1 MLLLTGIVGMKSLG
15 LLLGR
20 SIQPLS
26 CLSVVKCVIE
36 NLLVPGRRRGVN
48 ENQALQCASC
58 TLRPADAERIS
69 GDFAPRER
77 RPASPGHGQARTA
90 VRAARLSAQLPGSL
104 RPAPP
109 ASCIPHARTALES
122 RPFQTSKEGRRDVD
136 VEQVVFYAY
145 SGAWL
150 VQSAQGTPL

>member
-1 MLLLTGIVGMKSLG
+1 MYAEDGGAGQLTAAH
-15 LLLGR
+15 
-20 SIQPLS
+20 
-26 CLSVVKCVIE
+26 
-36 NLLVPGRRRGVN
+36 
-48 ENQALQCASC
+48 QALQRARC
-58 TLRPADAERIS
+58 TLRLADAERIS

-104 RPAPP
+104 RP
-109 ASCIPHARTALES
+109 CIPHVRTVLES
-122 RPFQTSKEGRRDVD
+122 RPFQTSKEGRRRDVD
-136 VEQVVFYAY
+136 VEQIVFYAY